1 MVQEVERTALKS
13 LDPGAITTAVRR
25 AIAEQHDLQLYG
37 FQLLK
42 PGSLPKTSSG
52 KIRRFQC
59 RAGYLDHQL
68 SDVYTWQFNTQE
80 ADLEGDALSDL
91 TDTRLGNGNS
101 PRHPLSC
108 PFPASNAQSL
118 EELQEWLKRWLSETL
133 DMPIAEIDG
142 DRPFAEYGLD
152 SVAAV
157 ELTEALQASVQA
169 PLSPT
174 LVYEYPTIE
183 AVAAYLGE
191 HMGLLLPEDAV
202 SASSAADE
210 ADLADLLSELDGLS
224 VAEVEQLLGQQGR

>member
-1 MVQEVERTALKS
+1 
-13 LDPGAITTAVRR
+13 
-25 AIAEQHDLQLYG
+25 
-37 FQLLK
+37 
-42 PGSLPKTSSG
+42 
-52 KIRRFQC
+52 
-59 RAGYLDHQL
+59 
-68 SDVYTWQFNTQE
+68 
-80 ADLEGDALSDL
+80 
-91 TDTRLGNGNS
+91 
-101 PRHPLSC
+101 
-108 PFPASNAQSL
+108 
-118 EELQEWLKRWLSETL
+118 
-133 DMPIAEIDG
+133 
-142 DRPFAEYGLD
+142 
-152 SVAAV
+152 V